1 MNILL
6 INPGRREY
14 LVKYFLDL
22 STKYKSKI
30 FIIDSNK
37 FIPSFLVS
45 KETRNFVSPKCRK
58 KSNFQSFL
66 RNFVKKN
73 KIKIIFPLSEH
84 ELKILATEKSFYDK
98 LNVKIIVS
106 DSKVIDICQNKIKTF
121 NFLKKFKINT
131 PNIYKLSNIK
141 HHLPVIMK
149 RVDGYSSR
157 DQRIIDNKKLIPSK
171 LDKKFFFQKYYN
183 FQEYGM
189 DILNDLKGN
198 FIHCTVR
205 KKISIRAGDTD
216 SAIII
221 NPKKFIKLAHLISKN
236 LRHNANLDVD
246 FLYNGKKFY
255 ILDFNPRFGGGYPFT
270 HEFGFNYI
278 EKILSLI
285 SLKKQIYNLKHYK
298 YKKNFFSKGIS
309 IYKHK

>member
-6 INPGRREY
+6 IYPGRREY

-205 KKISIRAGDTD
+205 KKISIRAGD
-216 SAIII
+216 
-221 NPKKFIKLAHLISKN
+221 
-236 LRHNANLDVD
+236 D